1 MRTKVALL
9 TLLSFVMCSGLLV
22 TDAYAD
28 STVLEGEYVISS
40 VSPVASIRAKA
51 LDTLQDLTEEPLE
64 IADEEGSL
72 LLVADATKEEV
83 NQTGADKEEDLE
95 DVTLCKDLRRYL
107 RAQRI
112 ERRRSGAN
120 TIIRSMVCEPNGVFR
135 AAAIPNDSLFSTL
148 WGMHQANDVDIN
160 APEAWDSGADC
171 SSQVV
176 AVIDTG
182 VMYDHA
188 DLAGNMWRNPSEQIN
203 GIDDDSNGVIDDVYG
218 FNTITN
224 SGDPRDDNGHGTHC
238 AGTIGARGGNGVGVA
253 GVCHSIQIMA
263 VKFLDSSG
271 SGSLWNAVRAINY
284 VTAMKRR
291 GVNIVLSSNSWG
303 GGGYFSTLLSA
314 MQDAQNAGLLFVA
327 AAGNNY
333 NNNDASPSY
342 PASYNLDSIV
352 SVAAIDRYGSKA
364 SFSNYGATSVDI
376 AAPGVSIASTWV
388 GGGYNTISGTSMAT
402 PHVSGVLAFLKARAP
417 YLTWQQLKA
426 ALMRG
431 DMVKP
436 LSGLQGQMIVPG
448 IPNLAALVSDPS
460 RFVPVPVTPL
470 PTATAVPTATPVAT
484 RTPTPIPTATPRP
497 TITPTPTPAWYN
509 ISGAITDASGNLL
522 SGATVTLRFS
532 DGTSRAATTGPSGEY
547 VFLSIL
553 SPVRYSLTVT
563 KAGYQFNPVQDGY
576 LDRNMT
582 NDFQALLSQL
592 EVSARVI
599 RGIDGTPIVGAR
611 ITNGSSTAI
620 SDSQGLVT
628 FSLPFGAAYSMKL
641 ELPPDATYIVQ
652 DTLSGEAE
660 GALRRTFVVF

>member
-1 MRTKVALL
+1 MRTTFLLVALFSL
-9 TLLSFVMCSGLLV
+9 AMCSDLMV
-22 TDAYAD
+22 TGAYAE

-40 VSPVASIRAKA
+40 VPRVPAIREKA
-51 LDTLQDLTEEPLE
+51 LDTLQELTDEPLE

-72 LLVADATKEEV
+72 LLVADATKEEI
-83 NQTGADKEEDLE
+83 NQTGAENEEALE
-95 DVTLCKDLRRYL
+95 DSTLCKDLRRYL

-112 ERRRSGAN
+112 ERRRSGTN
-120 TIIRSMVCEPNGVFR
+120 TIIRSMFCEPNGVFR
-135 AAAIPNDSLFSTL
+135 TAAIPNDSLFSTL
-148 WGMHQANDVDIN
+148 WGMHQTNNVDIN
-160 APEAWDSGADC
+160 APEAWDTGADC

-188 DLAGNMWRNPSEQIN
+188 DLSNNMWRNPNEQIN
-203 GIDDDSNGVIDDVYG
+203 GIDDDGNGVIDDVHG

-238 AGTIGARGGNGVGVA
+238 AGTIGARGGNGIGVA

-291 GVNIVLSSNSWG
+291 GVNLVLSSNSWG
-303 GGGYFSTLLSA
+303 GGGYYSTMLSA
-314 MQDAQNAGLLFVA
+314 IQDAQNAGLLFVA

-342 PASYNLDSIV
+342 PSSYNLDSII
-352 SVAAIDRYGSKA
+352 SVAAIDRYGVKA
-364 SFSNYGATSVDI
+364 GFSNYGATSVDI

-388 GGGYNTISGTSMAT
+388 GGGYSTISGTSMAT

-417 YLTWQQLKA
+417 YLTWQQLKT
-426 ALMRG
+426 ALMRR

-436 LSGLQGQMIVPG
+436 LSALQGQMIVPG
-448 IPNLAALVSDPS
+448 IPDLAALVSDPS
-460 RFVPVPVTPL
+460 KFVPAPLTP
-470 PTATAVPTATPVAT
+470 VPTATPSPT
-484 RTPTPIPTATPRP
+484 RTPAPTATATPLP
-497 TITPTPTPAWYN
+497 TITPTPTPAWYS
-509 ISGAITDASGNLL
+509 ISGTVTDSSGNLL
-522 SGATVTLRFS
+522 GGATVTLRLT
-532 DGTSRAATTGPSGEY
+532 DGSTRSATTGPSGEY

-563 KAGYQFNPVQDGY
+563 KGGYRFNPVQDAY
-576 LDRNMT
+576 LDRNTT
-582 NDFQALLSQL
+582 NNFQALPSDLQI
-592 EVSARVI
+592 SARVI
-599 RGIDGTPIVGAR
+599 RGTNGTPIQGAR
-611 ITNGSSTAI
+611 VTNGSSTATA
-620 SDSQGLVT
+620 DSQGLVT
-628 FSLPFGAAYSMKL
+628 FSVPFGASYAMKL
-641 ELPPDATYIVQ
+641 ELPSDATYIVQ
-652 DTLSGEAE
+652 DTLSGEAQ